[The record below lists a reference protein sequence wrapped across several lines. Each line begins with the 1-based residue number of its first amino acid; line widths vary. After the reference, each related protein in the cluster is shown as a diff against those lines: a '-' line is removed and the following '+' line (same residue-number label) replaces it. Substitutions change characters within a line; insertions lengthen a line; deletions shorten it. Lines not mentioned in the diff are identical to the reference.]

1 MGKHYHDAANLVS
14 DQTFT
19 YLALIFSSLTIG
31 YWIGIGRSLGY
42 TRGGGIRT
50 NYQSSSD
57 EDSGDEKEKS
67 YSWSEDF
74 KLVLVVRNDLGMAKG
89 KIASQCSHATLAC
102 YKAIRRDDPDMLRR
116 WERNGQTKI
125 ALKLK
130 LNDCETM
137 EDEMLNLKAK
147 ARSLGLCAQ
156 VIQDAGRTQIKAG
169 SRTVLGIGPGPAS
182 QIDEIT
188 KHLKLL

>member
-57 EDSGDEKEKS
+57 EEE
-67 YSWSEDF
+67 
-74 KLVLVVRNDLGMAKG
+74 VLVVRNDLGMAKG